1 MQVSDVTSA
10 NSLAPVSKNAQ
21 LGQTDFLELMVAQL
35 QNQDPFKPMENGDF
49 LGQMAQFSTVN
60 GLQELNDKFSGLSA
74 SISGDQ
80 ALQAASLIGRDVLVA
95 QENFS
100 LNNSGDSAGLAFV
113 ADGAS
118 SVVVDIHDAGGQL
131 VRSINVQAPSA
142 GVQRLSWDGLDASGD
157 EVAAGS
163 YRVSARQATAAG
175 EVALPVM
182 VAGQI
187 DAVALGGTDGTR
199 LRTAQLGEINM
210 NAVRELY

>member
-10 NSLAPVSKNAQ
+10 NSLAPVSKNSQ

-95 QENFS
+95 QDNFS
-100 LNNSGDSAGLAFV
+100 LNNAGDSAGLAFV

-131 VRSINVQAPSA
+131 VRSINVQSSSG
-142 GVQRLSWDGLDASGD
+142 GVQRLSWDGLDASGE
-157 EVAAGS
+157 EVNAGS

-187 DAVALGGTDGTR
+187 DAVALGGADGTR